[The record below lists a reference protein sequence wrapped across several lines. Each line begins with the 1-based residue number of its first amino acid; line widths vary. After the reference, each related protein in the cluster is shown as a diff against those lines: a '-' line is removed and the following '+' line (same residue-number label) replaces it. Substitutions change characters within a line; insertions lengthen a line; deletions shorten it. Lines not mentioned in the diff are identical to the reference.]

1 MRVSNGLPPM
11 VRLLML
17 FIAVA
22 FLNGC
27 ATHRAMPVAPA
38 PAPSAYEPITA
49 TPSGLTGYRLTRSF
63 AGPDTVLEPVP
74 TAMLLLDEGS
84 KVNARICDAFLRI
97 PPTGAVLAESLVDPN
112 LIVTRMPLT
121 TQAPDASRLE
131 DCAYLLSI
139 YDFKRARTWKAKLG
153 IATSGAMFVVLF
165 PSGDAGAT
173 PFLAL
178 DTSTLGETE
187 LDGLVEKW
195 QSALALAST
204 ELQHPVQAPAVGVSA
219 SSSSACDTVGKT
231 VRVVSPVLIAMGAAA
246 LIAEYPAVGLVIGT
260 FTAKDPTGSVI
271 THFKTSISSL
281 SDFLGSLAERSC
293 NGVLNIIR
301 TRIFGNRAGASTP

>member
-17 FIAVA
+17 FIALA
-22 FLNGC
+22 LLNGC

-38 PAPSAYEPITA
+38 PAPSAYEPTTA
-49 TPSGLTGYRLTRSF
+49 TPSGLTGFRLTRSF

-97 PPTGAVLAESLVDPN
+97 PPTVAVLAQSLVDPN

-121 TQAPDASRLE
+121 TQAPDATRLG
-131 DCAYLLSI
+131 DCAYVLSI
-139 YDFKRARTWKAKLG
+139 YDFKRARTWKAQLG
-153 IATSGAMFVVLF
+153 IATSAAVFVVLF

-178 DTSTLGETE
+178 DTSTLGEAE
-187 LDGLVEKW
+187 LDGVVAKW

-204 ELQHPVQAPAVGVSA
+204 ELQPPVQAPAAGVGA
-219 SSSSACDTVGKT
+219 PGSSACDTVGET

-260 FTAKDPTGSVI
+260 FTAKDPNGSVVK
-271 THFKTSISSL
+271 HFQKSISSL
-281 SDFLGSLAERSC
+281 SDYLGTLATKGC
-293 NGVLNIIR
+293 NGLLNAIR
-301 TRIFGNRAGASTP
+301 TRIFGNKGGASTP